1 MSQPLLTVEEV
12 ADRLGLHPRTVRR
25 YIRDGEL
32 EAHKIG
38 KSYRI
43 TASALERLTGVAVDI
58 ERPASR
64 HVEASNIVEIDGVSR
79 DEAIRITNAV
89 MASANGQRASD
100 PAFRV
105 ETMYDEARQRLKVL
119 CLGSLRSNVAMLRL
133 IELYTGG
140 Q

>member
-1 MSQPLLTVEEV
+1 MTEPLMSVEEV

-25 YIRDGEL
+25 YIRDGDL

-43 TASALERLTGVAVDI
+43 TASALQRLTGVAADI
-58 ERPASR
+58 TRSPRR
-64 HVEASNIVEIDGVSR
+64 HAEASNIIEIEGVSR

-89 MASANGQRASD
+89 VAASNGQRAGD

-105 ETMYDEARQRLKVL
+105 ETMYDETRQRLKVV
-119 CLGSLRSNVAMLRL
+119 CLGGLSSNIAMLRL
-133 IELYTGG
+133 IELYSEDG
-140 Q
+140 